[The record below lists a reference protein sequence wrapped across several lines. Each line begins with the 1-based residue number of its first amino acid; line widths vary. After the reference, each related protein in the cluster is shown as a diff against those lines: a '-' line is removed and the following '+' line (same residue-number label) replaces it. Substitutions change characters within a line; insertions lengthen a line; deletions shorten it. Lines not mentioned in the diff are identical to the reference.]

1 MIGSP
6 LYPRISLKLG
16 NGKTFRV
23 EAENNSATNV
33 YIQSATIDNKPLDIP
48 VITWEQIQSGAS
60 LHFVMGPHPSKWGS
74 KWRPALIPDL

>member
-6 LYPRISLKLG
+6 LYREMSLKLA

-33 YIQSATIDNKPLDIP
+33 YIQSATLDGRPLDVP
-48 VITWEQIQSGAS
+48 VITWEQIQSGAT
-60 LHFVMGPHPSKWGS
+60 LHFVMGPKPSQWGS
-74 KWRPALIPDL
+74 RWRPAAIPVR